1 MRTSISR
8 IKYLAGLLLIVGLFA
23 CEGPPGTPGADGQD
37 GTDGINGTDGA
48 DGADGADGNANVTI
62 VSLMYGDITWTAGT
76 YLGRTANTYSLTESA
91 VNQDI
96 IDHGTVLGYCFLNPN
111 WYPLPFIWENSAGTS
126 RQYTLHGYSLN
137 TITLFSYQTS
147 GVLSPNAISEFRFL
161 IITDNTITKSASSG
175 QEILDKLE
183 RAGVDVND
191 YYEVMDYFELDY

>member
-8 IKYLAGLLLIVGLFA
+8 LKYLAGLFLIVGLFA
-23 CEGPPGTPGADGQD
+23 CEGPAGPPGAA
-37 GTDGINGTDGA
+37 GTNGTDGTNGTNGT
-48 DGADGADGNANVTI
+48 DGTDGNANVTI
-62 VSLMYGDITWTAGT
+62 VSLMSSGITWTAGT
-76 YLGRTANTYSLTESA
+76 YLGRTANTYSFTENA

-111 WYPLPFIWENSAGTS
+111 WYTLPFIWENAGGTS

-137 TITLFSYQTS
+137 TITLYSYQTS
-147 GVLSPNAISEFRFL
+147 GVLTPNAISEFRFL
-161 IITDNTITKSASSG
+161 LITDNTITKSASSG